1 MVEHTSGQASK
12 WSSGVPQLS
21 AKQGNCGQVVGG
33 VVVVVVVVHTGAGQ
47 SIGPSAVASA
57 VGTHVS

>member
-1 MVEHTSGQASK
+1 M
-12 WSSGVPQLS
+12 PQLS
-21 AKQGNCGQVVGG
+21 AKQGSCGQVVGG